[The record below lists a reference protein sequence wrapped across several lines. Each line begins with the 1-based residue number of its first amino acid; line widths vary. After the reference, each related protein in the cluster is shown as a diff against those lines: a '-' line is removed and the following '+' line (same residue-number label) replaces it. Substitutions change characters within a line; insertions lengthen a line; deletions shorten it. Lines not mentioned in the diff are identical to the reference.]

1 MRLKAY
7 KIAYGG
13 RLNIILVRYQM
24 AIAGV
29 NYKRES
35 NNNVSDNF
43 HC

>member
-1 MRLKAY
+1 MMRTY
-7 KIAYGG
+7 KITYGG

-24 AIAGV
+24 PIAEV

-35 NNNVSDNF
+35 NNDTSDNF